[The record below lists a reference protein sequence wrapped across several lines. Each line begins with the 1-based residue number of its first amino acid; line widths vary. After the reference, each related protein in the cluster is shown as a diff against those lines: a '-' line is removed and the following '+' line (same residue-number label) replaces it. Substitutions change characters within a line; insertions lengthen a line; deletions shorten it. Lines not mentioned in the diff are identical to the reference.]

1 MENRELATQSRE
13 ELTRYL
19 TEFVGT
25 KNLTAQERVDF
36 INIAQAY
43 QLNPFK
49 REIHVVAY
57 GQGEKRQCSIITGY
71 ESYIKR
77 AERTGKLNGWK
88 VGIAGEGENLIA
100 KITIYRKDWET
111 PFEHEVYLEEA
122 RQYKKNF
129 SSGAMEPTAIWKK
142 MPRFMLKK
150 VAIAQGFR
158 LCFSDELGG
167 MPYTA
172 DEIDIGEP
180 INVTPISGKPK
191 VKQPKAKLEVAKEE
205 KTKAIEGKVV
215 QEEQPKPTPKPNQ
228 EEKPPVP
235 KDEADESSDPIELLP
250 SSAIYVDPSSV
261 IPSIKAFVI
270 SAETFTTKKGSTAT
284 KVVIADSAAT
294 RKFEMRFMGDR
305 TQDFYKETYFRFFE
319 AKTVVS
325 GEEKIFVCKR
335 FEQVI
340 DME

>member
-142 MPRFMLKK
+142 MPKFMLKK

-172 DEIDIGEP
+172 DEMPEGEVIDVSP
-180 INVTPISGKPK
+180 SGKPT
-191 VKQPKAKLEVAKEE
+191 V
-205 KTKAIEGKVV
+205 
-215 QEEQPKPTPKPNQ
+215 EQPRSKSSAKKSENQSEPKPEKIIDAEEIESNP
-228 EEKPPVP
+228 EETEKPVV
-235 KDEADESSDPIELLP
+235 SSAPDDIEL
-250 SSAIYVDPSSV
+250 
-261 IPSIKAFVI
+261 IPSIAIHVDPKSTIPAMKAFIVG
-270 SAETFTTKKGSTAT
+270 AETFITAKGSTAT
-284 KVVIADSAAT
+284 KVIIADSSTT
-294 RKFEMRFMGDR
+294 RKFEVRLMGDR
-305 TQDFYKETYFRFFE
+305 TADFYKETYYRFHKV
-319 AKTVVS
+319 KTVVAPE
-325 GEEKIFVCKR
+325 GKVFTCKHY
-335 FEQVI
+335 EII

>member
-49 REIHVVAY
+49 REIHIVAY

-172 DEIDIGEP
+172 DEMPEGEVID
-180 INVTPISGKPK
+180 VSVVGKPA
-191 VKQPKAKLEVAKEE
+191 V
-205 KTKAIEGKVV
+205 
-215 QEEQPKPTPKPNQ
+215 EQPKSKSSAEKSRKKEVQSEPKPEKIIDAEEIESNP
-228 EEKPPVP
+228 EETEKPVVSSG
-235 KDEADESSDPIELLP
+235 ADDTEL
-250 SSAIYVDPSSV
+250 
-261 IPSIKAFVI
+261 IPSIAILVDPKRIIPKVRALI
-270 SAETFTTKKGSTAT
+270 IGAETFTTTKGSIAT
-284 KVVIADSAAT
+284 KVIIADSSAT
-294 RKFEMRFMGDR
+294 KKFELRLMGDKV
-305 TQDFYKETYFRFFE
+305 TDFYKETYYRFYE
-319 AKTVVS
+319 VKTVAALA
-325 GEEKIFVCKR
+325 GKIFTCKR
-335 FEQVI
+335 YEQVI